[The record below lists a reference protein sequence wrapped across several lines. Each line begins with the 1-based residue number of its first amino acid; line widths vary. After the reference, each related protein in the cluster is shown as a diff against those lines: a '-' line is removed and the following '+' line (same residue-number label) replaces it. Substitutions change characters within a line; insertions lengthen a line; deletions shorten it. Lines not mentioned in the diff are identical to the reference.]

1 MDGSSARIAGS
12 EAVAQAAPR
21 LVITTSHS
29 PRREAHGQMRWEARQ
44 GALRLGPV
52 T

>member
-12 EAVAQAAPR
+12 EAAAQAAPR
-21 LVITTSHS
+21 LVISTSHS
-29 PRREAHGQMRWEARQ
+29 PCKDAHGQMRWEARQ
-44 GALRLGPV
+44 GSLRLGPV